1 MRYLVVMLGLLLVWV
16 LVRYALYKRQIW
28 DICRQMQFLMES
40 GSKQNIRLSASDKDL
55 KRLAKQIDE
64 WRRRQNM
71 REIELRT
78 KDRQLKEAL
87 ANVSHDIRTPLTSL
101 KGYFTLFRMEE
112 EPEKREE
119 YLDVMQER
127 MNTLSELLEEL
138 FMYTRLQDTGYTLE
152 LTKQDMTP
160 FVTDTVLSFYEECS
174 KRNVSMRMQVEEASL
189 VVSCNEGA
197 VKRMVSNVMRNALQ
211 HGNGRIELVYKA
223 EGQHSLF
230 VCRNSLDEKVQKD
243 IDLTQVFERFYKA
256 DEARSKNSTG
266 LGLAITKELV
276 ERMGGTIDASYENG
290 LFAISIRLPLV
301 QDAFPS

>member
-1 MRYLVVMLGLLLVWV
+1 MVMLGLLLVWV
-16 LVRYALYKRQIW
+16 LLRYALYRRQIW

-160 FVTDTVLSFYEECS
+160 FVMDTVLSFYEECS
-174 KRNVSMRMQVEEASL
+174 KRNVSMGMQVEEAPL

-276 ERMGGTIDASYENG
+276 ERMDGTIDASYENG

-301 QDAFPS
+301 QDVFPS